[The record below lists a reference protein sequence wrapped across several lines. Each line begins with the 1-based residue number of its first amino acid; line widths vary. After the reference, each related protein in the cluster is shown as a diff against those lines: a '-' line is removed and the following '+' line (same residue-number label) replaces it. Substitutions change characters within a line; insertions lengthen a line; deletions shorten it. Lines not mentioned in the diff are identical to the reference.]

1 MIDYI
6 GPSFSVVDFVSEKMA
21 DLLSG
26 ILLIGLALL
35 LLTLRGFAFLVI
47 VSMVKAAVTAKRRR
61 YYRYYYYRG
70 YRGRKK

>member
-6 GPSFSVVDFVSEKMA
+6 GPRFSVVDFVSEKMA

-26 ILLIGLALL
+26 ISLIGLALL
-35 LLTLRGFAFLVI
+35 LLTLTGFAFMVI
-47 VSMVKAAVTAKRRR
+47 VSMVKAAIPAKRRR